1 MNSRILIAEDN
12 PAVRNAL
19 RQLLESAGHWEVVE
33 AENGEE
39 AIGKAQELKP
49 DLIILDLVMP
59 VMDGLKAAR
68 QISKLL
74 PDVPVVMHTMHWSPQ
89 MELEAQKVGVR
100 KVVPKSESAVLISTV
115 QQFLPRDQALSIGA
129 KKEVSADIPV
139 PEVPAIA
146 PILDSSKDVVTE
158 PADAPAAG
166 SAGDSPKNS
175 LPN

>member
-1 MNSRILIAEDN
+1 
-12 PAVRNAL
+12 
-19 RQLLESAGHWEVVE
+19 
-33 AENGEE
+33 
-39 AIGKAQELKP
+39 
-49 DLIILDLVMP
+49 
-59 VMDGLKAAR
+59 MDGLKAAR